1 MPKTSFYIVNAIT
14 VYRLVAAFLL
24 LYLLITK
31 NAALFK
37 WMLAISFLTDAVD
50 GYLARRFGVVSPMGS
65 RLDSIADDLT
75 MLMGILGILRF
86 QPAFLRQEVV
96 LVVLLT
102 ALYLVQL
109 CLALYRYG
117 KPSSFHTYLAKAAAV
132 LQAVFLILFFFLP
145 EWPVWLFRVAAVVTA
160 VQIIEE
166 IILLWMLPTW
176 QTDVKG
182 LWWVWKKR
190 QAKKVV

>member
-50 GYLARRFGVVSPMGS
+50 GYLARRFGVVSSMGS

-96 LVVLLT
+96 LV
-102 ALYLVQL
+102 
-109 CLALYRYG
+109 
-117 KPSSFHTYLAKAAAV
+117 
-132 LQAVFLILFFFLP
+132 
-145 EWPVWLFRVAAVVTA
+145 
-160 VQIIEE
+160 E
-166 IILLWMLPTW
+166 IGRAH
-176 QTDVKG
+176 V
-182 LWWVWKKR
+182 
-190 QAKKVV
+190 